1 MLELGSSSYRPESPA
16 VLVNAQTDVR
26 SLFPVRFRCF
36 WRVPFKLEISTSH
49 QQPSSHFGQK
59 MNAIDALPEQLKK
72 PRGRPPK
79 AVKVAIPKPMT
90 MARYADSPPPML
102 PKTELQRVKELK
114 ELLINSAG
122 SNVVHKAVEIAMN
135 DEHPAQMAA
144 IKLCMDR
151 MLPVSLFEKEGKQR
165 SAVNITISGIGGV
178 SIGDKTIDAED
189 IESKDV

>member
-1 MLELGSSSYRPESPA
+1 MQDWG
-16 VLVNAQTDVR
+16 R
-26 SLFPVRFRCF
+26 SVATNNFFL
-36 WRVPFKLEISTSH
+36 I
-49 QQPSSHFGQK
+49 GQK

-72 PRGRPPK
+72 SRGRPK

-90 MARYADSPPPML
+90 MARYADSPPPTL

-135 DEHPAQMAA
+135 DDHPAQMAA

-165 SAVNITISGIGGV
+165 SAVNITISGCLLYT
-178 SIGDKTIDAED
+178 SPSPRDYAA
-189 IESKDV
+189 SRMPSSA

>member
-1 MLELGSSSYRPESPA
+1 
-16 VLVNAQTDVR
+16 
-26 SLFPVRFRCF
+26 
-36 WRVPFKLEISTSH
+36 
-49 QQPSSHFGQK
+49 
-59 MNAIDALPEQLKK
+59 MNAIDALPDKLKK

-79 AVKVAIPKPMT
+79 PVAVAIPKPMT
-90 MARYADSPPPML
+90 MARYADSSPALL

-151 MLPVSLFEKEGKQR
+151 MLPGSLFEKEGKQR

-178 SIGDKTIDAED
+178 SIGDNTVDAED